1 MKCLSLG
8 VVRHVKAYLICSL
21 GIKKSL
27 FYGDVLIK
35 CFWFFFCGIQSN
47 CKTLLLMHIVAYFDS
62 LDILTK

>member
-35 CFWFFFCGIQSN
+35 CFWGFFVEYNLIAKHC
-47 CKTLLLMHIVAYFDS
+47 L
-62 LDILTK
+62 